1 MKQKRQSGHYCWSCD
16 RRRANEKFSGKG
28 HARHLCKECARLGK
42 EELAYRQAVRNL
54 ERLITLGG
62 MILRKKRE
70 QFGRYLTHKD
80 ERLRAYA
87 CEIEAADAVERAEQ
101 RLLRDLDDFFAEQAA
116 EAWNDEDDFL
126 LPVDTSSD
134 LKPADDTE
142 IPF

>member
-1 MKQKRQSGHYCWSCD
+1 MPWS
-16 RRRANEKFSGKG
+16 
-28 HARHLCKECARLGK
+28 
-42 EELAYRQAVRNL
+42 
-54 ERLITLGG
+54 T
-62 MILRKKRE
+62 
-70 QFGRYLTHKD
+70 
-80 ERLRAYA
+80 
-87 CEIEAADAVERAEQ
+87 AEQ